1 MRDKLKAIYGKTTL
15 SNREAM
21 LALGLSRGRELGAIL
36 YTNEL
41 KSLSIDDIA
50 EYLMKFKGDT
60 GEFDIE
66 GLSDMFRNCVL
77 ENPEKF
83 TDDIKPFLSV
93 PRIYQH
99 ALLLGLNEAWRSKK
113 ELNWQVVFDFIS
125 KVLTPDDFWNKDG

>member
-50 EYLMKFKGDT
+50 EYLMKAKSSTLEQKYPDGT
-60 GEFDIE
+60 LS
-66 GLSDMFRNCVL
+66 LSDGL
-77 ENPEKF
+77 
-83 TDDIKPFLSV
+83 IKVKYLSQ
-93 PRIYQH
+93 R
-99 ALLLGLNEAWRSKK
+99 G
-113 ELNWQVVFDFIS
+113 
-125 KVLTPDDFWNKDG
+125 